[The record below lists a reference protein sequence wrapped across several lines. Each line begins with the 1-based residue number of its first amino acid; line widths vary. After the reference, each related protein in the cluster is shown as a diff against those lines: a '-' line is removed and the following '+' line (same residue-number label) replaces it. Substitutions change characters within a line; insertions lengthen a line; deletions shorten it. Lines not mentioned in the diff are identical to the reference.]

1 MTDRRDFFARVVA
14 GATALTGAPALADH
28 LAALEPGHPAQGKWD
43 GSWTERLTG
52 KYRAAFDIPEI
63 AEGVGV
69 FRANVWYANYEEM
82 YGARPEEMT
91 PVAVIRHAAVPMLMN
106 DAFWAA
112 YGYREQFKDKL
123 GGMAGEGTGNP
134 FMKVPYMGRD
144 YGLQSLLDRKCIIL
158 GCGLAF
164 GGRIVADVMRK
175 DNLSREAADA
185 KARSYLLP
193 GVLLQPSGIFAVA
206 RAQELGCSYVW
217 TI

>member
-1 MTDRRDFFARVVA
+1 MTNRRDFFARVAA
-14 GATALTGAPALADH
+14 GATALSGAPAFADQ
-28 LAALEPGHPAQGKWD
+28 LAALEPGQPAQGKWD
-43 GSWTERLTG
+43 GSWTERVTG

-63 AEGVGV
+63 SEGVGV

-82 YGARPEEMT
+82 YGAQAEEMT

-123 GGMAGEGTGNP
+123 GEMAGPGTGNP
-134 FMKVPYMGRD
+134 WMSVKYMGRD
-144 YGLQSLLDRKCIIL
+144 YGIQALLDRKCIIL

-206 RAQELGCSYVW
+206 RAQDLGCSYVW

>member
-1 MTDRRDFFARVVA
+1 MTDRRDFFARVLA
-14 GATALTGAPALADH
+14 GATALSGAPAFADQ
-28 LAALEPGHPAQGKWD
+28 LAALQPARPDQATWD
-43 GSWTERLTG
+43 NSWTERVNG
-52 KYRAAFDIPEI
+52 KYRAVFDIPEI

-82 YGARPEEMT
+82 YGPAAAEMT

-106 DAFWAA
+106 DEFWSA
-112 YGYREQFKDKL
+112 YGYRAQFKDKL
-123 GGMAGEGTGNP
+123 GGMVGEGSGNP

-144 YGLQSLLDRKCIIL
+144 YGLQGLLDRKCIVL

-175 DNLSREAADA
+175 DNLTREAADA
-185 KARSYLLP
+185 KARSFLLP
-193 GVLLQPSGIFAVA
+193 GVSLQPSGIFAVA
-206 RAQELGCSYVW
+206 RAQDLGCSYVW